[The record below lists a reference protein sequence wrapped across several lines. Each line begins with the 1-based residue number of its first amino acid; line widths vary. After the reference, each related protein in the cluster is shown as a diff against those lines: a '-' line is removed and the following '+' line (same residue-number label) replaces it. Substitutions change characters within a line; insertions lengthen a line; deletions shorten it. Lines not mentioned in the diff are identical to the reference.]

1 MSTERIIK
9 EYTASGILERIKE
22 FGQDHAVK
30 AVSFDIFDTL
40 LFRTVEKPTD
50 IFVRTG
56 EKAVEAGVLPPYL
69 DGEDYRTLRIK
80 AEKKAREIEKKKN
93 GTTEITYQQIFEA
106 MPEYIGQRDQL
117 QNLEYQIECESCYVN
132 PVMMNVLEILRG
144 RGYRIVG
151 ISDMYFSE
159 KEIDG
164 LLRQGGFCAE
174 EFPIYVSSECKS
186 TKNSGEL
193 YDTVLQQ
200 LGLTKGEML
209 HIGDNYNS
217 DYLTASAKGLQAIHY
232 CVHDADLYKGLQY
245 ERLVYENNLPQ
256 LHAMRRYVPS
266 MNEELAEDF
275 WYQSGVQIYGP
286 LLSAFAEWV
295 VDMAVREDIRQI
307 FPLMREGRLLSK
319 MICAEVEGRGL
330 DIRVEPLYVS
340 RKAVFIPALS
350 EIRADKLEG
359 IFQASQ
365 STIHSVLQ
373 IFGLEQFEE
382 LFEKQYG
389 NDTGKSYYRLAD
401 EFCEFLQ
408 QDGVRECFGLYRR
421 QKSEEAYGYFR
432 QMGLEERFITVD
444 IGFHATIQTGMEAIL
459 REKGIMNHN
468 VHLMAFSTK
477 GTIDNVYQNVDV
489 RGYVGSFGGNE
500 EINTYV
506 TWHHRLLE
514 QALMCDEGST
524 QGYRQE
530 QNGNYSPV
538 LGKQDIIP
546 EEQKK
551 RTAKIQQGIMEFQN
565 EYLRVRKSK
574 QSGCFRPFPV
584 ETARAYE
591 RLVKVPSRME
601 AMAFGTTVHDENYG
615 VESGSVLCGKEKIDY
630 IRKHGFSEFAK
641 AYDVSSEL
649 WLEGLRTCS
658 ERDFEFESLC
668 NNAGTNLA
676 RSMAHLAKEICS
688 HIDSRTDGRTGREN
702 GSVVIVGAGEAG
714 QTLYRF
720 LSVLNI
726 PVEGF
731 IDNNQKL
738 QGEKINGI
746 PVEAMDYPYQS
757 ACYALGTLAFADRLL
772 GQAVHTL
779 RGGASVFAYRDGAV
793 KHVVVTADR

>member
-1 MSTERIIK
+1 MSAQRIVK

-30 AVSFDIFDTL
+30 VVSFDIFDTL

-50 IFVRTG
+50 IFVKTG

-164 LLRQGGFCAE
+164 LLRQGGFRGE
-174 EFPIYVSSECKS
+174 TFPIYVSSEYKAAKS
-186 TKNSGEL
+186 AGDL
-193 YDTVLQQ
+193 YDVVLGR
-200 LGLTKGEML
+200 LGLSRTEL
-209 HIGDNYNS
+209 VHIGDNYNS
-217 DYLTASAKGLQAIHY
+217 DYLMASEKEISAIHY
-232 CVHDADLYKGLQY
+232 CIHDAELYKGLQY
-245 ERLVYENNLPQ
+245 ERLIYENNMPQ

-266 MNEELAEDF
+266 MNEESADDL
-275 WYQSGVQIYGP
+275 WYQTGVQIYGP
-286 LLSAFAEWV
+286 LLSAFVEWV
-295 VDMAVREDIRQI
+295 VDMAVKEGIRQI

-319 MICAEVEGRGL
+319 LLFAEIEGRGL

-350 EIRADKLEG
+350 EVRPDKLEG
-359 IFQASQ
+359 IFKASQ
-365 STIHSVLQ
+365 STVRSVMQ
-373 IFGLEQFEE
+373 IFGLKDFEGRFTE
-382 LFEKQYG
+382 QYG
-389 NDTGKSYYRLAD
+389 DDPEKSYYRLAD
-401 EFCEFLQ
+401 EFCEFLA
-408 QDGVRECFGLYRR
+408 QDGVQERFQAYRK
-421 QKSEEAYGYFR
+421 QKVEESFGYFR

-459 REKGIMNHN
+459 REKGVQNHN
-468 VHLMAFSTK
+468 IHLMAFSTR
-477 GTIDNVYQNVDV
+477 GTIDNVFQNVDV
-489 RGYVGSFGGNE
+489 RGYAGSFGANE

-514 QALMCDEGST
+514 QAIMCDEGST
-524 QGYRQE
+524 QGYCRE
-530 QNGNYSPV
+530 QNGSYSPV

-565 EYLRVRKSK
+565 EYLRVRKLK
-574 QSGCFRPFPV
+574 QPGCFRPVPA

-601 AMAFGTTVHDENYG
+601 AMAFGAMVHDENYG
-615 VESGSVLCGKEKIDY
+615 VESGSVLCGQEKIDY
-630 IRKHGFSEFAK
+630 IREHGFTEFAK
-641 AYDVSSEL
+641 AYDISSEL

-676 RSMAHLAKEICS
+676 RSMAHLAGEIRGF
-688 HIDSRTDGRTGREN
+688 IDSRTDRKN
-702 GSVVIVGAGEAG
+702 GSVVIIGAGEAG
-714 QTLYRF
+714 QTLYHF
-720 LSVLNI
+720 LRVLNI
-726 PVEGF
+726 SVEGF
-731 IDNNQKL
+731 IDNNRKL

-746 PVEAMDYPYQS
+746 GVEAMEYPYQS
-757 ACYALGTLAFADRLL
+757 TCYALGTLAFADRLL

-779 RGGASVFAYRDGAV
+779 RGGASVFAYRDGVV
-793 KHVVVTADR
+793 KHVVITVDR

>member
-1 MSTERIIK
+1 MGTEKIVK
-9 EYTASGILERIKE
+9 EYTAAGILNRIRE
-22 FGQDHAVK
+22 SEQDHAVK

-50 IFVRTG
+50 IFAVTG
-56 EKAVEAGVLPPYL
+56 EKAADAGILPPYL
-69 DGEDYRTLRIK
+69 NGEDYRTLRIK
-80 AEKKAREIEKKKN
+80 AEKRAREIEKKKS

-106 MPEYIGQRDQL
+106 MPEYISQRDQL
-117 QNLEYQIECESCYVN
+117 KELEYQVECESCYLN
-132 PVMMNVLEILRG
+132 PVMMRVLETLRG
-144 RGYRIVG
+144 EGYRIIG

-159 KEIDG
+159 KEIDE

-174 EFPIYVSSECKS
+174 KFPIYVSSEYKS
-186 TKNSGEL
+186 TKSSGDL
-193 YDTVLQQ
+193 YDTVLRQ
-200 LGLTKGEML
+200 LKLTKDEML

-217 DYLTASAKGLQAIHY
+217 DYLMASEKGLRAIHY
-232 CVHDADLYKGLQY
+232 CIHDADLYKGLQY
-245 ERLVYENNLPQ
+245 EGLIYGNNLPQ

-266 MNEELAEDF
+266 MNEGLTQDL

-295 VDMAVREDIRQI
+295 VDMAVKEDIHQI

-319 MICAEVEGRGL
+319 LLCVEIESRGV

-350 EIRADKLEG
+350 EIRTDKLEG
-359 IFQASQ
+359 IFKASQ
-365 STIHSVLQ
+365 STVHSVLQ
-373 IFGLEQFEE
+373 IFGLGKFEE
-382 LFEKQYG
+382 EYMAQYG
-389 NDTGKSYYRLAD
+389 DESDKSYYRLAD
-401 EFCEFLQ
+401 EFREFLQ
-408 QDGVRECFGLYRR
+408 QEKIRDSFQAYRK
-421 QKSEEAYGYFR
+421 QKVEEAFGYFR
-432 QMGLEERFITVD
+432 QMGLKERFLSVD

-468 VHLMAFSTK
+468 VHLMTFSTK

-489 RGYVGSFGGNE
+489 RGYVGSFGANE
-500 EINTYV
+500 EMNTYV
-506 TWHHRLLE
+506 TWHPRLLE
-514 QALMCDEGST
+514 QAVMCDEGST
-524 QGYRQE
+524 QGYCQE

-538 LGKQDIIP
+538 LGKKDIIP
-546 EEQKK
+546 DEQKN
-551 RTAKIQQGIMEFQN
+551 RTVKIQQGIMEFQK
-565 EYLRVRKSK
+565 EYLRVRKWK
-574 QSGCFRPFPV
+574 QSGCFRLIPI

-591 RLVKVPSRME
+591 RMVKVPSLKE

-630 IRKHGFSEFAK
+630 IREHGFSEFVK
-641 AYDVSSEL
+641 VYDVSTEL
-649 WLEGLRTCS
+649 WLEGLRTCA
-658 ERDFEFESLC
+658 EQDFEFESLC

-676 RSMAHLAKEICS
+676 RSMARLAKEICS
-688 HIDSRTDGRTGREN
+688 HIDSCTDREKE
-702 GSVVIVGAGEAG
+702 SVVIIGAGEAG
-714 QTLYRF
+714 QTLYHF

-726 PVEGF
+726 AVEGF

-746 PVEAMDYPYQS
+746 RVEAMDYPYQS

-779 RGGASVFAYRDGAV
+779 HGGSSVFAYRDGVV
-793 KHVVVTADR
+793 KHVEIAPDR

>member
-1 MSTERIIK
+1 MSGEKMIK
-9 EYTASGILERIKE
+9 ECTALGILNRMKE
-22 FGQDHAVK
+22 CDTNHVLR

-50 IFVRTG
+50 IFARTG
-56 EKAVEAGVLPPYL
+56 ERAVKLGVLPAYL

-80 AEKKAREIEKKKN
+80 AEKKAREIEKKN
-93 GTTEITYQQIFEA
+93 SGTTEITYQQIFEA
-106 MPEYIGQRDQL
+106 MPEYISQRDRL
-117 QNLEYQIECESCYVN
+117 KELEYQIECESCYIN
-132 PVMMNVLEILRG
+132 PVMMKVLETLKG
-144 RGYRIVG
+144 EGYRVIG

-159 KEIDG
+159 KEIGG

-174 EFPIYVSSECKS
+174 EFPIYVSSEYKC

-200 LGLTKGEML
+200 TGLTKDEML

-217 DYLTASAKGLQAIHY
+217 DYLMAAAKGLQAIHY
-232 CVHDADLYKGLQY
+232 CVHDADLYRGMQY
-245 ERLVYENNLPQ
+245 ERLIYENNLPQ
-256 LHAMRRYVPS
+256 LHAMRRYVTS
-266 MNEELAEDF
+266 MNEELAGDL

-295 VDMAVREDIRQI
+295 VDVAVGEDIRQI

-319 MICAEVEGRGL
+319 LLRAEIESRGL

-350 EIRADKLEG
+350 EIRTDRLEG

-365 STIHSVLQ
+365 TTVHSVLQ
-373 IFGLEQFEE
+373 IFGLEHFEE
-382 LFEKQYG
+382 QFVEQYG
-389 NDTGKSYYRLAD
+389 NDSGKSYYRLAD

-408 QDGVRECFGLYRR
+408 QDSVRKCFGLYRR
-421 QKSEEAYGYFR
+421 QKAEEAYGYFR

-459 REKGIMNHN
+459 RERGIMNHN

-500 EINTYV
+500 ELNTYV

-514 QALMCDEGST
+514 QAVMCDEGST

-538 LGKQDIIP
+538 LGKKDIIP

-551 RTAKIQQGIMEFQN
+551 RTVKIQQGIMEFQN
-565 EYLRVRKSK
+565 EYLRVRKGK
-574 QSGCFRPFPV
+574 QSGCFRPVPA

-630 IRKHGFSEFAK
+630 IREHGFSEFARV
-641 AYDVSSEL
+641 YDVSAEL

-658 ERDFEFESLC
+658 ERDFEFESLH

-676 RSMAHLAKEICS
+676 RSMAHLAGEIRSC
-688 HIDSRTDGRTGREN
+688 IDSRTERER
-702 GSVVIVGAGEAG
+702 GSVVIIGAGEAG
-714 QTLYRF
+714 QTLYHF

-757 ACYALGTLAFADRLL
+757 VCYALGTLAFADRLL

-779 RGGASVFAYRDGAV
+779 RAGASVFAYRDGVV